1 MFAGCEQVSYLFL
14 EERVFV
20 HECVCVC
27 VWCLVG
33 AGQLRMTVR
42 GSLSTP
48 VFLFAVGCAFFLV
61 GLSLCLLVSSDVC
74 VYKVYLSLVV

>member
-1 MFAGCEQVSYLFL
+1 MCL
-14 EERVFV
+14 
-20 HECVCVC
+20 C

-33 AGQLRMTVR
+33 AGGLWMAVR

-61 GLSLCLLVSSDVC
+61 VLSLCLPVSSDVC